1 MAENPPDVTQIPA
14 PRVDFIDKRTG
25 LMSREWYRF
34 FVNIYNLTGGGT
46 SQVSVEDLQLTPSA
60 STADAQLYSLQ
71 SQVEGLYLAP
81 TVPEFR
87 FLRYGSFFDT
97 TTQTTAA
104 NTPAALTYNTTD
116 IANGIYRGATTSQIY
131 FTHSAIYNLQFSVQ
145 LKNANAALQD
155 VDIWLRINGVDVPGS
170 NGKLSIQNKHGG
182 VDGHDIKG
190 WNFFL
195 SVSSG
200 QYVEIVWCPSSADV
214 TIPYVAASAGPPAI
228 PATYSVVLTI
238 SQVNLI

>member
-1 MAENPPDVTQIPA
+1 MPENPPDVTQIPA

-46 SQVSVEDLQLTPSA
+46 SQASIDDLQLTPLA
-60 STADAQLYSLQ
+60 STSDAQLYALQ
-71 SQVEGLYLAP
+71 NQVDGLYLAP
-81 TVPEFR
+81 TVPEVR

-116 IANGIYRGATTSQIY
+116 VAYGIYRGTPTSRIY
-131 FTHSAIYNLQFSVQ
+131 FTHTAVYNLQFSVQ
-145 LKNANAALQD
+145 LQNSDPALQD
-155 VDIWLRINGVDVPGS
+155 VDIWLRLNGVDVPGS
-170 NGKLSIQNKHGG
+170 NGKLSIQNKHGA

-190 WNFFL
+190 WNYFL
-195 SVSSG
+195 SASTDS
-200 QYVEIVWCPSSADV
+200 YVEIIWCPTSANV

-228 PATYSVVLTI
+228 PATYSVILTV